1 MAYTIIQAE
10 RKSGVPSTRI
20 RFWIKKGLFPTLET
34 DENGVRYFSE
44 SDLDWLCWV
53 ERLRFTRMSIA
64 NILRYAKL
72 YTQGE
77 ATFEERKQ
85 MLREQREFIIKDI
98 EMQKEILRVIE
109 DKLRVYYNDDLA

>member
-1 MAYTIIQAE
+1 MD
-10 RKSGVPSTRI
+10 
-20 RFWIKKGLFPTLET
+20 KKGLFPTLER
-34 DENGVRYFSE
+34 DENGVRYFSQ
-44 SDLDWLCWV
+44 SDLEWLIWV

-64 NILRYAKL
+64 NILCYAKL